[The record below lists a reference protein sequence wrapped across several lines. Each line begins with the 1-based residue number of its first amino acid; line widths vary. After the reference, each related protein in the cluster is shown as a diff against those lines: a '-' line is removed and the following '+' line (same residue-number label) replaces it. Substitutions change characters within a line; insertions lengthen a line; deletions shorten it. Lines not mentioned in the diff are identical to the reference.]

1 MQRGPP
7 LRTLKTELPP
17 PEVIQDLRIVC
28 HDVLPSVPTEELLHS
43 SACKYAVQKSVRK
56 WSGVGVL
63 KSYLQWR
70 YQMSNHTSEDDRLSN
85 NEPNGSIPMELP
97 LVLRVEDLMQILS
110 IGRNTAYE
118 LVRSGKI
125 KSIRIGR
132 SYRITRDSIAE
143 YLAQNQDST

>member
-1 MQRGPP
+1 
-7 LRTLKTELPP
+7 
-17 PEVIQDLRIVC
+17 
-28 HDVLPSVPTEELLHS
+28 
-43 SACKYAVQKSVRK
+43 
-56 WSGVGVL
+56 
-63 KSYLQWR
+63 
-70 YQMSNHTSEDDRLSN
+70 MSNHTSDDDRLSN
-85 NEPNGSIPMELP
+85 NEPNSSIPMELP
-97 LVLRVEDLMQILS
+97 LVLRVEDLTQILS